1 MKKSSFYAVC
11 AAVASLALSSSVWAH
26 HGDAGRYIEEVVTIT
41 GTVVETQLI
50 NPHAILVLDVPDANG
65 KNVRWQAEIGG
76 AQGLI
81 RGGWTTDVKTGTKVT
96 LTGRRLKSGAPYM
109 NLTERAR
116 IILTDSGKEVLRNA
130 NFGQPAPT
138 APGGTS
144 GSANAPPPAAPAK
157 PAAPGY

>member
-1 MKKSSFYAVC
+1 MRGRG
-11 AAVASLALSSSVWAH
+11 VAGPLGVGLGT
-26 HGDAGRYIEEVVTIT
+26 HGDAGRYIEEVVEIT

-50 NPHAILVLDVPDANG
+50 NPHAILVLDVTDASG
-65 KNVRWQAEIGG
+65 KNVRWQAEMGG

-81 RGGWTTDVKTGTKVT
+81 RGGWTTDVKPGTKVT

-116 IILTDSGKEVLRNA
+116 VVVTDTGKEVLRNA

-138 APGGTS
+138 AAAGHV
-144 GSANAPPPAAPAK
+144 GSATHAAARNRPPREHRAHATLSL
-157 PAAPGY
+157 